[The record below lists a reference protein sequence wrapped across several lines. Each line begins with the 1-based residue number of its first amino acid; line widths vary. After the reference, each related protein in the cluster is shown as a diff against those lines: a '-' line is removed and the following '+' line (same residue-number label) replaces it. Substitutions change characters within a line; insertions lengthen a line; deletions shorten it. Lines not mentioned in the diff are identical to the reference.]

1 MQFDESNIRNLL
13 IRAKEEGVFSKAV
26 AGFILPDGT
35 RRLVALDTPENT
47 VFDIASLT
55 KVCPTSTLAL
65 SYILEGKLGIDEKV
79 CDYIPELQT
88 NYRDDVRI
96 FHLLTHS
103 LDYRVPMKT
112 LRTLPPEGILDALY
126 TYQFEHAPG
135 ADFNYG
141 NPASV
146 LLGMIL
152 CRITGKDLQQQ
163 GRERF
168 FEPLGMTRSGWDPLT
183 RDFNRIEKAEIMP
196 TEICAFRN
204 RKIQGE
210 IHDES
215 AWVLRKLFPVG
226 SAGMFSCVPDLLK
239 FVQMV
244 LNDGIIEDSQQGPCE
259 DLPQEPRENLQQHL
273 PPALRQNERH
283 ESHEDG
289 KRRIAPAGILEMV
302 SQNAFA
308 NPEFAAL
315 TRTMDSATR
324 ALACT
329 ALGWELNST
338 KFMGTHASP
347 RTFGKTGFTGASI
360 VADASAGAA
369 VVLLS
374 NFTYPHREA
383 NADRIHAFRAAL
395 ADAFFGGY

>member
-1 MQFDESNIRNLL
+1 MYDENA
-13 IRAKEEGVFSKAV
+13 IRALLQRAQTEGIFNKAV
-26 AGFILPDGT
+26 AGFILPDGST
-35 RRLVALDTPENT
+35 RIVTHNTPADT

-65 SYILEGKLGIDEKV
+65 CYILEGKLGLDTKV
-79 CDYIPELQT
+79 ADYIPEMQT
-88 NYRDDVRI
+88 NYRDDIRV

-112 LRTLPPEGILDALY
+112 LRTLPPEGILDALF
-126 TYQFEHAPG
+126 TYKFSKAPG

-152 CRITGKDLQQQ
+152 QRIAGKDLQQQ

-183 RDFNRIEKAEIMP
+183 REWNPIPKEEISP
-196 TEICAFRN
+196 TEICEFRG
-204 RKIQGE
+204 REICGE

-239 FVQMV
+239 FVKMV
-244 LNDGIIEDSQQGPCE
+244 LNDGTAVNAAGEEI
-259 DLPQEPRENLQQHL
+259 RV
-273 PPALRQNERH
+273 
-283 ESHEDG
+283 
-289 KRRIAPAGILEMV
+289 APAGILEMV
-302 SQNAFA
+302 SRNAFTR
-308 NPEFAAL
+308 EDAAPFIPAGSSNAG
-315 TRTMDSATR
+315 DSDATGPN
-324 ALACT
+324 AAGPLSAGACT
-329 ALGWELNST
+329 ALGWELAQS
-338 KFMGTHASP
+338 KFMGSRVSP

-360 VADASAGAA
+360 VADPVAGAA
-369 VVLLS
+369 AILLS
-374 NFTYPHREA
+374 NFTYPHREP

-395 ADAFFGGY
+395 ADAFFSAL

>member
-1 MQFDESNIRNLL
+1 MYDENA
-13 IRAKEEGVFSKAV
+13 IRALLQRAQTEGIFNKAV
-26 AGFILPDGT
+26 AGFILPDGST
-35 RRLVALDTPENT
+35 RIVTHNTPADT

-65 SYILEGKLGIDEKV
+65 CYILEGKLGLDTKV
-79 CDYIPELQT
+79 ADYIPEMQT
-88 NYRDDVRI
+88 NYRDDIRV

-112 LRTLPPEGILDALY
+112 LRTLPPEGILDALF
-126 TYQFEHAPG
+126 TYKFSKAPG

-152 CRITGKDLQQQ
+152 QRIAGKDLQQQ

-183 RDFNRIEKAEIMP
+183 REWNPIPKEEISP
-196 TEICAFRN
+196 TEICEFRG
-204 RKIQGE
+204 REICGE

-239 FVQMV
+239 FVKMV
-244 LNDGIIEDSQQGPCE
+244 LNDGTAVNAAGEEI
-259 DLPQEPRENLQQHL
+259 RV
-273 PPALRQNERH
+273 
-283 ESHEDG
+283 
-289 KRRIAPAGILEMV
+289 APAGILEMV
-302 SQNAFA
+302 SRNAFTR
-308 NPEFAAL
+308 EDAAPFIPAGSSNAG
-315 TRTMDSATR
+315 DSDATGPN
-324 ALACT
+324 AAGPLSAGACT
-329 ALGWELNST
+329 ALGWELAQS
-338 KFMGTHASP
+338 KFMGSRVSP

-360 VADASAGAA
+360 VADPVAGAA
-369 VVLLS
+369 AVLLS

-383 NADRIHAFRAAL
+383 SADRIHAFRAAL
-395 ADAFFGGY
+395 ADAFFGAL

>member
-1 MQFDESNIRNLL
+1 MAFSETNIERLLEQGES
-13 IRAKEEGVFSKAV
+13 AGVFSKAV

-35 RRLVALDTPENT
+35 THIVTHNTPADT

-65 SYILEGKLGIDEKV
+65 CYILEGKLHLDDRVAEF
-79 CDYIPELQT
+79 IPELQT
-88 NYRDDVRI
+88 NYRDDIRV

-112 LRTLPPEGILDALY
+112 LRTLPPEGILNALF
-126 TYQFEHAPG
+126 TYKFAKAPG

-152 CRITGKDLQQQ
+152 HRLTGKDLQQQ

-183 RDFNRIEKAEIMP
+183 RGWNAIPKGEICP
-196 TEICAFRN
+196 TEVCEFRGREIC
-204 RKIQGE
+204 GE

-226 SAGMFSCVPDLLK
+226 SAGMFSCAPDLLK
-239 FVQMV
+239 FVKMV
-244 LNDGIIEDSQQGPCE
+244 MNDGVACDP
-259 DLPQEPRENLQQHL
+259 
-273 PPALRQNERH
+273 
-283 ESHEDG
+283 DG
-289 KRRIAPAGILEMV
+289 KEIRVAPAGILDMV
-302 SQNAFA
+302 SRNAFTREDAAKFMPACNSAAGSTGAACDSPVGNFNAGVLPAGDAAGTNPAGAA
-308 NPEFAAL
+308 NG
-315 TRTMDSATR
+315 
-324 ALACT
+324 ACT
-329 ALGWELNST
+329 ALGWELAQS
-338 KFMGTHASP
+338 KFMGSRVSP

-360 VADASAGAA
+360 VADPTAGAA
-369 VVLLS
+369 AVLLS

-383 NADRIHAFRAAL
+383 NADRIHAFRASL
-395 ADAFFGGY
+395 ADAFFGAV

>member
-1 MQFDESNIRNLL
+1 MAFNESNIERLL
-13 IRAKEEGVFSKAV
+13 SQGESAGVFHKAV

-35 RRLVALDTPENT
+35 TRTVALNTPADT

-65 SYILEGKLGIDEKV
+65 CYILEGKLHLDDRVI
-79 CDYIPELQT
+79 DYIPELQT
-88 NYRDDVRI
+88 NYREDICV

-112 LRTLPPEGILDALY
+112 LRTLPPEGILNALF
-126 TYQFEHAPG
+126 TYKFAKAPG

-146 LLGMIL
+146 LLGIIL
-152 CRITGKDLQQQ
+152 QRLTGKDLQQQ

-183 RDFNRIEKAEIMP
+183 REWNAIPREEIAP
-196 TEICAFRN
+196 TEICEFRG
-204 RKIQGE
+204 REICGE

-239 FVQMV
+239 FVKMV
-244 LNDGIIEDSQQGPCE
+244 MNDG
-259 DLPQEPRENLQQHL
+259 L
-273 PPALRQNERH
+273 AL
-283 ESHEDG
+283 DATG
-289 KRRIAPAGILEMV
+289 KEIRVAPAGILKMV
-302 SQNAFA
+302 SENAFTREGAAQFLPAGNSTAGNSTAGDSPAGAA
-308 NPEFAAL
+308 NG
-315 TRTMDSATR
+315 
-324 ALACT
+324 ACT
-329 ALGWELNST
+329 ALGWELAQG
-338 KFMGTHASP
+338 KFMGSRVSPHA
-347 RTFGKTGFTGASI
+347 FGKTGFTGASI
-360 VADASAGAA
+360 VADPIAGAA

-374 NFTYPHREA
+374 DFTYPHREA
-383 NADRIHAFRAAL
+383 SADRIHAFRASL
-395 ADAFFGGY
+395 ADAFFGF

>member
-1 MQFDESNIRNLL
+1 MYDENA
-13 IRAKEEGVFSKAV
+13 IRALLQRAQTEGIFNKAV
-26 AGFILPDGT
+26 AGFILPDGST
-35 RRLVALDTPENT
+35 RIVTHNTPADT

-65 SYILEGKLGIDEKV
+65 CYILEGKLGLDTKV
-79 CDYIPELQT
+79 ADYIPEMQT
-88 NYRDDVRI
+88 NYRDDIRV

-112 LRTLPPEGILDALY
+112 LRTLPPEGILDALF
-126 TYQFEHAPG
+126 TYKFSKAPG

-152 CRITGKDLQQQ
+152 QRIAGKDLQQQ

-183 RDFNRIEKAEIMP
+183 REWNPIPKEEISP
-196 TEICAFRN
+196 TEICEFRG
-204 RKIQGE
+204 REICGE

-239 FVQMV
+239 FVKMV
-244 LNDGIIEDSQQGPCE
+244 LNDGTAVNAAGEEI
-259 DLPQEPRENLQQHL
+259 RV
-273 PPALRQNERH
+273 
-283 ESHEDG
+283 
-289 KRRIAPAGILEMV
+289 APAGILDMV
-302 SQNAFA
+302 SRNAFTR
-308 NPEFAAL
+308 EDAAPFIPAGSSNAG
-315 TRTMDSATR
+315 DSDATGPN
-324 ALACT
+324 AAGPLSAGACT
-329 ALGWELNST
+329 ALGWELAQS
-338 KFMGTHASP
+338 KFMGSRVSP

-360 VADASAGAA
+360 VADPVAGAA
-369 VVLLS
+369 AILLS
-374 NFTYPHREA
+374 NFTYPHREP
-383 NADRIHAFRAAL
+383 NADRIHSFRAAL
-395 ADAFFGGY
+395 ADAFFSAL

>member
-1 MQFDESNIRNLL
+1 MYDENA
-13 IRAKEEGVFSKAV
+13 IRALLQRAQTEGIFNKAV
-26 AGFILPDGT
+26 AGFILPDGST
-35 RRLVALDTPENT
+35 RIVTHNTPADT

-65 SYILEGKLGIDEKV
+65 CYILEGKLGLDTKV
-79 CDYIPELQT
+79 ADYIPEMQT
-88 NYRDDVRI
+88 NYRDDICV

-112 LRTLPPEGILDALY
+112 LRTLPPEGILDALF
-126 TYQFEHAPG
+126 TYKFSKAPG

-152 CRITGKDLQQQ
+152 QRIAGKDLQQQ

-183 RDFNRIEKAEIMP
+183 REWNRIPLEEIAP
-196 TEICAFRN
+196 TEICSFRG
-204 RKIQGE
+204 REIRGE

-239 FVQMV
+239 FVKMV
-244 LNDGIIEDSQQGPCE
+244 LNDGTAVNAAGEEI
-259 DLPQEPRENLQQHL
+259 RV
-273 PPALRQNERH
+273 
-283 ESHEDG
+283 
-289 KRRIAPAGILEMV
+289 APAGILEMV
-302 SQNAFA
+302 SRNAFTR
-308 NPEFAAL
+308 EDAAPFIPAGSSNAG
-315 TRTMDSATR
+315 DSDATGPN
-324 ALACT
+324 AAGPLSAGACT
-329 ALGWELNST
+329 ALGWELAQS
-338 KFMGTHASP
+338 KFMGSCVSP

-360 VADASAGAA
+360 VADPVAGAA
-369 VVLLS
+369 AILLS
-374 NFTYPHREA
+374 NFTYPHREP

-395 ADAFFGGY
+395 ADAFFGAL

>member
-1 MQFDESNIRNLL
+1 MAFNESNIERLL
-13 IRAKEEGVFSKAV
+13 SQGESAGVLHKAV

-35 RRLVALDTPENT
+35 TRTVALNTPADT

-65 SYILEGKLGIDEKV
+65 CYILEGKLHLDDRVI
-79 CDYIPELQT
+79 DYIPELQT
-88 NYRDDVRI
+88 NYREDICV

-112 LRTLPPEGILDALY
+112 LRTLPPEGILNALF
-126 TYQFEHAPG
+126 TYKFAKAPG

-146 LLGMIL
+146 LLGIIL
-152 CRITGKDLQQQ
+152 QRLTGKDLQQQ

-183 RDFNRIEKAEIMP
+183 REWNAIPREEIAP
-196 TEICAFRN
+196 TEICEFRG
-204 RKIQGE
+204 REICGE

-239 FVQMV
+239 FVHMV
-244 LNDGIIEDSQQGPCE
+244 MNDGIAAGANGSEI
-259 DLPQEPRENLQQHL
+259 RV
-273 PPALRQNERH
+273 
-283 ESHEDG
+283 
-289 KRRIAPAGILEMV
+289 APAGILKMV
-302 SQNAFA
+302 SENAFTREGAAQFLPAGNSTAGNSTAGDSPAGAA
-308 NPEFAAL
+308 NG
-315 TRTMDSATR
+315 
-324 ALACT
+324 ACT
-329 ALGWELNST
+329 ALGWELAQV
-338 KFMGTHASP
+338 KFMGSRVSPHA
-347 RTFGKTGFTGASI
+347 FGKTGFTGASI
-360 VADASAGAA
+360 VADPIAGAA

-374 NFTYPHREA
+374 DFTYPHREA
-383 NADRIHAFRAAL
+383 SADRIHAFRASL
-395 ADAFFGGY
+395 ADAFFGF

>member
-1 MQFDESNIRNLL
+1 MNFDEGAILSLL
-13 IRAKEEGVFSKAV
+13 QGAKAEGVFNRAV

-35 RRLVALDTPENT
+35 TRLVTLDTPADT

-65 SYILEGKLGIDEKV
+65 SYILEGKLSLDTKV
-79 CDYIPELQT
+79 VDYIPELQT
-88 NYRDDVRI
+88 NYREDIRV

-112 LRTLPPEGILDALY
+112 LRTLPPEGILEALF
-126 TYQFEHAPG
+126 TYQFAKAPG

-152 CRITGKDLQQQ
+152 QRLTGKDLQQQ

-168 FEPLGMTRSGWDPLT
+168 FGPLGMTRSGWDPLT
-183 RDFNRIEKAEIMP
+183 REWNRIPAEEIAP
-196 TEICAFRN
+196 TEICSFRG
-204 RKIQGE
+204 REIRGE

-239 FVQMV
+239 FVKMV
-244 LNDGIIEDSQQGPCE
+244 LDDGIATGV
-259 DLPQEPRENLQQHL
+259 
-273 PPALRQNERH
+273 
-283 ESHEDG
+283 DG
-289 KRRIAPAGILEMV
+289 AEIRVAPAGILDMV
-302 SQNAFA
+302 SRNAFD
-308 NPEFAAL
+308 EKVG
-315 TRTMDSATR
+315 
-324 ALACT
+324 ACT
-329 ALGWELNST
+329 ALGWELAQS
-338 KFMGTHASP
+338 KFMGSRVSP

-360 VADASAGAA
+360 VADPVAGAA

-374 NFTYPHREA
+374 DFTYPHREA
-383 NADRIHAFRAAL
+383 SADRIHAFRATL
-395 ADAFFGGY
+395 SDAFFGAV

>member
-1 MQFDESNIRNLL
+1 MKSRQIATGELCYFHTMKFDQEQLQNLL
-13 IRAKEEGVFSKAV
+13 SQAEKLGVFNKAV

-35 RRLVALDTPENT
+35 RKVLALNTPENT

-65 SYILEGKLGIDEKV
+65 SYILEGKLGLDEKV
-79 CDYIPELQT
+79 ADYLPQLQT
-88 NYRDDVRI
+88 NYREEVRI

-112 LRTLPPEGILDALY
+112 LRELPPEEILNALY
-126 TYQFEHAPG
+126 TYQFAAAPG
-135 ADFNYG
+135 AQFNYG

-152 CRITGKDLQQQ
+152 CKISGKNLQEQ
-163 GRERF
+163 GAERF
-168 FEPLGMTRSGWDPLT
+168 FRPLQMTRSGWDPLT
-183 RDFNRIEKAEIMP
+183 RQENPIPKEEISP
-196 TEICAFRN
+196 TEICSFRG
-204 RKIQGE
+204 REIQGE

-239 FVQMV
+239 FVQMM
-244 LNDGIIEDSQQGPCE
+244 LNDGVS
-259 DLPQEPRENLQQHL
+259 
-273 PPALRQNERH
+273 
-283 ESHEDG
+283 SDG
-289 KRRIAPAGILEMV
+289 KRIAPAGILNLASV
-302 SQNAFA
+302 NAFT
-308 NPEFAAL
+308 NPTYGNCPAGAAG
-315 TRTMDSATR
+315 D
-324 ALACT
+324 CT
-329 ALGWELNST
+329 ALGWELNAS
-338 KFMGTHASP
+338 KFMGTKVSP

-360 VADASAGAA
+360 VADPDQGAA

-383 NADRIHAFRAAL
+383 NADRIHAFRATL
-395 ADAFFGGY
+395 ADAFFG

>member
-1 MQFDESNIRNLL
+1 MQFDEPIIRNLL
-13 IRAKEEGVFSKAV
+13 NRAKAEGVFSRAV
-26 AGFILPDGT
+26 AGFVLPDGT
-35 RRLVALDTPENT
+35 RRIVALDTPENT

-65 SYILEGKLGIDEKV
+65 SYILEGKLKIDDRV
-79 CDYIPELQT
+79 ADHIPELQT
-88 NYRDDVRI
+88 NFRDDVRI

-112 LRTLPPEGILDALY
+112 LRTLPPEGILNALF
-126 TYQFEHAPG
+126 TYQFEKAPG

-152 CRITGKDLQQQ
+152 QRLTGKDLQQQ
-163 GRERF
+163 GRDRF

-183 RDFNRIEKAEIMP
+183 RDFNKIEKAEIAP
-196 TEICAFRN
+196 TEICSFRG
-204 RKIQGE
+204 REIQGE

-244 LNDGIIEDSQQGPCE
+244 LNDG
-259 DLPQEPRENLQQHL
+259 
-273 PPALRQNERH
+273 
-283 ESHEDG
+283 DG
-289 KRRIAPAGILEMV
+289 IAPAGILGMV
-302 SQNAFA
+302 STNAFA
-308 NPEFAAL
+308 REEFAPL
-315 TRTMDSATR
+315 TRTMDAETR
-324 ALACT
+324 KNACT
-329 ALGWELNST
+329 ALGWELSAA
-338 KFMGTHASP
+338 KFMGTHVSP

-360 VADASAGAA
+360 VADPSAGAA

-374 NFTYPHREA
+374 NFTYPHREPS
-383 NADRIHAFRAAL
+383 ADRIHAFRATL
-395 ADAFFGGY
+395 ADAFFSGC

>member
-1 MQFDESNIRNLL
+1 MYDENA
-13 IRAKEEGVFSKAV
+13 IRALLQRAQTEGIFNKAV
-26 AGFILPDGT
+26 AGFILPDGST
-35 RRLVALDTPENT
+35 RIVTHNTPADT

-65 SYILEGKLGIDEKV
+65 CYILEGKLGLDTKV
-79 CDYIPELQT
+79 ADYIPEMQT
-88 NYRDDVRI
+88 NYRDDIRV

-112 LRTLPPEGILDALY
+112 LRTLPPEGILDALF
-126 TYQFEHAPG
+126 TYKFSKAPG

-152 CRITGKDLQQQ
+152 QRIAGKDLQQQ

-183 RDFNRIEKAEIMP
+183 REWNPIPKEEISP
-196 TEICAFRN
+196 TEICEFRG
-204 RKIQGE
+204 REICGE

-239 FVQMV
+239 FVKMV
-244 LNDGIIEDSQQGPCE
+244 LNDGTAVNAAGEEI
-259 DLPQEPRENLQQHL
+259 RV
-273 PPALRQNERH
+273 
-283 ESHEDG
+283 
-289 KRRIAPAGILEMV
+289 APAGILDMV
-302 SQNAFA
+302 SRNAFTR
-308 NPEFAAL
+308 EDAAPFIPAGSSNAG
-315 TRTMDSATR
+315 DSDATGPN
-324 ALACT
+324 AAGPLSAGACT
-329 ALGWELNST
+329 ALGWELAQS
-338 KFMGTHASP
+338 KFMGSRVSPHA
-347 RTFGKTGFTGASI
+347 FGKTGFTGASI
-360 VADASAGAA
+360 VADPIAGAA

-374 NFTYPHREA
+374 NFTYPHREQ

-395 ADAFFGGY
+395 ADAFFSAL